1 MHLITKT
8 KSKFISSGRGFDIEP
23 LPFFLPMQIT
33 GTHFNYFQVCHR
45 KLWLFANGINMEQNS
60 DLVYAGKL
68 IHEESYPQRSE
79 RYEEIEI
86 DGIKVDYYDAKRKVI
101 HEIKKSDKVERAH
114 EWQLKYYLYVFERN
128 GIEGVSGILE
138 YPKLRKTSEVLLS
151 DVDRETIAEMELKI
165 KEIIEDDTC
174 PPLEKKGICRNCSY
188 YDFCYAGEEDEK

>member
-1 MHLITKT
+1 MLI
-8 KSKFISSGRGFDIEP
+8 S
-23 LPFFLPMQIT
+23 
-33 GTHFNYFQVCHR
+33 GTHFNYYQVCHR

-79 RYEEIEI
+79 KYEEIEI

-101 HEIKKSDKVERAH
+101 HEIKKSDKVETAH

-138 YPKLRKTSEVLLS
+138 YPKMRKTSKVFLS
-151 DVDRETIAEMELKI
+151 DVDRDTIKEMEQNI
-165 KEIIEDDTC
+165 KAIIESETC
-174 PPLEKKGICRNCSY
+174 PPLKRKGLCRNCSY
-188 YDFCYAGEEDEK
+188 YDFCFSGEEAE

>member
-1 MHLITKT
+1 
-8 KSKFISSGRGFDIEP
+8 
-23 LPFFLPMQIT
+23 MQIT
-33 GTHFNYFQVCHR
+33 GTHFNYFQVCQR

-68 IHEESYPQRSE
+68 IQEESYPQRLE

-86 DGIKVDYYDAKRKVI
+86 DGVKVDFYDAKRKVI
-101 HEIKKSDKVERAH
+101 HEIKKSDKVEQAH

-138 YPKLRKTSEVLLS
+138 YPKLRKTTEVFLS
-151 DVDRETIAEMELKI
+151 DVDWETIRDIELKI
-165 KEIIEDDTC
+165 LEIISDDTC

-188 YDFCYAGEEDEK
+188 FDFCYAGEEENE